1 MINAVERFTEIHG
14 KQTHGFTIRV
24 NLDNNRRCAAY
35 LGARLYSC
43 PVGKMSWAQ
52 MLLNSVPRVN
62 VIHALLK
69 CAYNYR
75 DDVDSSV
82 VCLSL
87 GNVNLGEGGS
97 RELFFM
103 MRARY

>member
-1 MINAVERFTEIHG
+1 
-14 KQTHGFTIRV
+14 
-24 NLDNNRRCAAY
+24 
-35 LGARLYSC
+35 
-43 PVGKMSWAQ
+43 

-69 CAYNYR
+69 CACNYR
-75 DDVDSSV
+75 GDVDSSV